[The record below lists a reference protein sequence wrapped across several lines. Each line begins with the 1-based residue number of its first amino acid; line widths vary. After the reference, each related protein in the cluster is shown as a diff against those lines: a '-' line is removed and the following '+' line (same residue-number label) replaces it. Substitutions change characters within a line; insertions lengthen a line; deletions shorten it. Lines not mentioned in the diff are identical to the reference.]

1 MSGKRITF
9 KQRIII
15 QSLVENSSTKSINEI
30 AKATSLTR
38 NTIFREIKNRRTLY
52 SSKQRKFLREEPF
65 KCKLLDQYPF
75 CCNICPRKEKCAK
88 DVFIY
93 DACSAEYLKSR

>member
-1 MSGKRITF
+1 MYRKTCKLQYNKKDVVFLIERRIFMSGKRITF

-52 SSKQRKFLREEPF
+52 S
-65 KCKLLDQYPF
+65 
-75 CCNICPRKEKCAK
+75 
-88 DVFIY
+88 
-93 DACSAEYLKSR
+93 